1 MNAVHRDHGAKP
13 RLGDKLQ
20 RLLPKLALS
29 PTFLAALFFLYGFIL
44 WTFWLSMTRSTL
56 LPNNVFVGLAQ
67 YRYLFGNGVWWTS
80 LINLGIYGSLYIGL
94 SMAIGLF
101 LAILLD
107 QRVRAEGLFRA
118 IYLYPMALSLIVT
131 GVAWK
136 WMLNPG
142 LGVQQL
148 MRDLGFT
155 HFTFDWL
162 INPQMAIYTLVI
174 AAVWQSSG
182 FVMALFLAGLRSID
196 DAVIKA
202 AMIDGASLP
211 RIYWSVIIPSLRP
224 TFFSAL
230 ILLTGLSIKSFD
242 LIMAMTGGGPGF
254 ATYLPAN
261 FMYDFAFQRG
271 QIAMGAASAVMMLAA
286 VAVLI
291 GPIVFLESR
300 RKSDV

>member
-1 MNAVHRDHGAKP
+1 MSATHIDPAPHAGMGNR
-13 RLGDKLQ
+13 LQ
-20 RLLPKLALS
+20 RMLPQLVLS
-29 PTFLAALFFLYGFIL
+29 PTFLAAVFFLYGFIL
-44 WTFWLSMTRSTL
+44 WTIWLSFTRSTL
-56 LPNNVFVGLAQ
+56 LPNNLWAGLAQ
-67 YRYLFGNGVWWTS
+67 YRYLFGNGIWWTS
-80 LINLGIYGSLYIGL
+80 LINLGIFGFLYIGL
-94 SMAIGLF
+94 SMVIGLF

-107 QRVRAEGLFRA
+107 QRVRGEDIFRA

-142 LGVQQL
+142 LGLQQL
-148 MRDLGFT
+148 VRDMGFT
-155 HFTFDWL
+155 HFTFNWL
-162 INPQMAIYTLVI
+162 IDPKMAIYTLVI
-174 AAVWQSSG
+174 AGVWQSSG
-182 FVMALFLAGLRSID
+182 FVMALFLAGLRGID
-196 DAVIKA
+196 DSIIKA

-224 TFFSAL
+224 SFFSAL
-230 ILLTGLSIKSFD
+230 ILLTGLAIKSFD

-271 QIAMGAASAVMMLAA
+271 QIALGAASAVMMLLA
-286 VAVLI
+286 VALLV
-291 GPIVFLESR
+291 GPAIFLESR

>member
-1 MNAVHRDHGAKP
+1 MSDAHDTPPRPGVRDT
-13 RLGDKLQ
+13 LQ
-20 RLLPKLALS
+20 RLMPKLVLS
-29 PTFLAALFFLYGFIL
+29 PTFLAAVFFLYGFIL
-44 WTFWLSMTRSTL
+44 WTIWLSLTRSTL
-56 LPNNVFVGLAQ
+56 LPNNVWAGLAQ
-67 YRYLFGNGVWWTS
+67 YRYLFGNDIWWTS
-80 LINLGIYGSLYIGL
+80 LINLGIFGTLYIGL

-107 QRVRAEGLFRA
+107 QRIRGEGIFRA

-142 LGVQQL
+142 LGLEKLVH
-148 MRDLGFT
+148 DLGFT
-155 HFTFDWL
+155 HFSFDWL
-162 INPQMAIYTLVI
+162 INPKMAIYTVVV

-182 FVMALFLAGLRSID
+182 FVMALFLAGLRGVD
-196 DAVIKA
+196 DSVIKA

-224 TFFSAL
+224 SFFSAL
-230 ILLTGLSIKSFD
+230 ILLTGLAIKSFD

-254 ATYLPAN
+254 STYLPAN

-271 QIAMGAASAVMMLAA
+271 QIALGAASAVMML
-286 VAVLI
+286 VAVGLLV
-291 GPIVFLESR
+291 GPFILLESR

>member
-1 MNAVHRDHGAKP
+1 MSATHIDPAP
-13 RLGDKLQ
+13 RAGIGNRLQ
-20 RLLPKLALS
+20 RLLPQLVLS
-29 PTFLAALFFLYGFIL
+29 PTFLAAVFFLYGFIL
-44 WTFWLSMTRSTL
+44 WTIWLSFTRSTL
-56 LPNNVFVGLAQ
+56 LPNNVWAGLAQ
-67 YRYLFGNGVWWTS
+67 YRYLFGNGIWWTS
-80 LINLGIYGSLYIGL
+80 LINLGIFGLLYIGL
-94 SMAIGLF
+94 SMVIGLF

-107 QRVRAEGLFRA
+107 QRVRGEGIFRA

-142 LGVQQL
+142 LGLQQL
-148 MRDLGFT
+148 VRDLGFS
-155 HFTFDWL
+155 HFTFNWL
-162 INPQMAIYTLVI
+162 IDPKMAIYTLVI
-174 AAVWQSSG
+174 AGVWQSSG
-182 FVMALFLAGLRSID
+182 FVMALFLAGLRGID
-196 DAVIKA
+196 DSIIKA

-224 TFFSAL
+224 SFFSAL
-230 ILLTGLSIKSFD
+230 ILLTGLAIKSFD

-271 QIAMGAASAVMMLAA
+271 QIALGAASAVMMLLA
-286 VAVLI
+286 VGLLV
-291 GPIVFLESR
+291 GPVVYLESR

>member
-1 MNAVHRDHGAKP
+1 MSAAYEDASRSGIGNR
-13 RLGDKLQ
+13 LQ
-20 RLLPKLALS
+20 RLLPKLVLS
-29 PTFLAALFFLYGFIL
+29 PTFLAAVFFLYGFIV
-44 WTFWLSMTRSTL
+44 WTIWLSLTRSTL
-56 LPNNVFVGLAQ
+56 LPSNTWAGLAQ
-67 YRYLFGNGVWWTS
+67 YRYLFDNGIWWTS
-80 LINLGIYGSLYIGL
+80 LINLGIFGVLYIGL

-107 QRVRAEGLFRA
+107 QRIRGEAIFRVV
-118 IYLYPMALSLIVT
+118 YLYPMALSLIVT

-148 MRDLGFT
+148 VRDLGFT
-155 HFTFDWL
+155 HFSFNWL

-182 FVMALFLAGLRSID
+182 FVMALFLAGLRGVD

-211 RIYWSVIIPSLRP
+211 RIYWSVVIPSLRP

-230 ILLTGLSIKSFD
+230 ILLTGLAIKSFD

-271 QIAMGAASAVMMLAA
+271 QIAMGAASAVMMLIA
-286 VAVLI
+286 VGLLV
-291 GPIVFLESR
+291 GPFILLESR

>member
-1 MNAVHRDHGAKP
+1 MSAAPIDPAKAGSGN
-13 RLGDKLQ
+13 RLQ
-20 RLLPKLALS
+20 RILPQLALS
-29 PTFLAALFFLYGFIL
+29 PTFLAGVFFLYGFIL
-44 WTFWLSMTRSTL
+44 WTVWLSLTRSTL
-56 LPNNVFVGLAQ
+56 LPNNTWAGLTQ
-67 YRYLFGNGVWWTS
+67 YRYLFGNGIWWTS
-80 LINLGIYGSLYIGL
+80 LINLGIFGFLYIGL
-94 SMAIGLF
+94 SMAIGLI

-107 QRVRAEGLFRA
+107 QRIRGEGIFRA

-142 LGVQQL
+142 LGLQKLV
-148 MRDLGFT
+148 RDLGFT
-155 HFTFDWL
+155 HFSFNWL
-162 INPQMAIYTLVI
+162 IDPKMAIYTLVI
-174 AAVWQSSG
+174 AGVWQSSG
-182 FVMALFLAGLRSID
+182 FVMALFLAGLRGID
-196 DAVIKA
+196 DSIVKA

-224 TFFSAL
+224 SFFSAL
-230 ILLTGLSIKSFD
+230 ILLTGLAIKSFD

-271 QIAMGAASAVMMLAA
+271 QIALGAASAVMMLLA

-291 GPIVFLESR
+291 GPIVYFESR
-300 RKSDV
+300 RGSDV